1 MMNDKFYPIL
11 FQFDTNQYC
20 TLKNGPI
27 ESYIYIYLSYIYIS
41 ENTHTHTHNMQR
53 RKRVEE
59 EEEKRISLFPIEN
72 HHISI
77 C

>member
-1 MMNDKFYPIL
+1 MINFIRFL

-27 ESYIYIYLSYIYIS
+27 ESYIYIYLSYIYIYIS

-59 EEEKRISLFPIEN
+59 KELVCFQ
-72 HHISI
+72 
-77 C
+77 